1 MKLRLCM
8 LFAFLSLFLGVVE
21 AQTVVS
27 GTVIS
32 SEDGEP
38 VIGAS
43 VIVKGTQ
50 VGAAT
55 DYDGN
60 FSITTQVKNPQIV
73 VSYIGMETVTL
84 KGEKGMK
91 ITLHPEWC

>member
-8 LFAFLSLFLGVVE
+8 IFAFLSLFVGLVQ

-27 GTVIS
+27 GTVTS

-43 VIVKGTQ
+43 VMIKGTQ

-60 FSITTQVKNPQIV
+60 FSITTQVKNPQGWTGNEDCPQ
-73 VSYIGMETVTL
+73 SRQE
-84 KGEKGMK
+84 
-91 ITLHPEWC
+91 HAAD

>member
-8 LFAFLSLFLGVVE
+8 IFALLSLFLGMAE

-27 GTVIS
+27 GTVTS

-43 VIVKGTQ
+43 VMIKGTQ
-50 VGAAT
+50 IGAAT

-60 FSITTQVKNPQIV
+60 FHITTQVKNPQIV

-84 KGEKGMK
+84 KGGQE
-91 ITLHPEWC
+91 